1 MNFAQKIKSYRNDN
15 KWTQQEVAERLNVS
29 RKTISSWETNR
40 SYPDIFM
47 LVQISDLYQVS
58 LDNLLREDRK
68 MIDSYKQEHISS
80 KKRDREFRN
89 EYLWNVFGSLFI
101 LLKLIHVLP
110 NTGGIFGAIIGAV
123 IGATLVNLY
132 FLLNATNWNQL
143 SKGENVSFVL
153 FFIVITCLSIAITFI
168 APIGKNA
175 SGSSDYVYGII
186 TGKIVY
192 SMIYSL
198 ALTCTI
204 SLFSQFKE
212 RKEK

>member
-132 FLLNATNWNQL
+132 FLLNATN
-143 SKGENVSFVL
+143 
-153 FFIVITCLSIAITFI
+153 
-168 APIGKNA
+168 
-175 SGSSDYVYGII
+175 
-186 TGKIVY
+186 
-192 SMIYSL
+192 
-198 ALTCTI
+198 
-204 SLFSQFKE
+204 
-212 RKEK
+212 